1 MLLFSYN
8 STMSDQKP
16 SLTKLEAFQKV
27 LAHYDASEHALQ
39 VLKASP
45 FVAMSGIAGGGR
57 NTLINYLVENGPY
70 YFVISDT
77 TRPPKFRDGKMEVH
91 GVNYFFRT
99 EDDFLD
105 DLERGEF
112 IEAEIIH
119 NQQVS
124 GTSIREIEKAQ
135 SLSKIPIHDFELG
148 GAEEVYRLKPDATI
162 IGLLPP
168 SFEDWQYRL
177 GAREKMHDHEFK
189 NRMETAVKVLE
200 SMLERPYLKFVI
212 SGDLNDSS
220 QHLRDIVEHGIYTD
234 EQHAKGLEIAQL
246 ILEKTRKLLA
256 EI

>member
-1 MLLFSYN
+1 
-8 STMSDQKP
+8 MSDLKP
-16 SLTKLEAFQKV
+16 TLSKLEDFKAV
-27 LAHYDASEHALQ
+27 LAHYEASDHARK
-39 VLKASP
+39 VLNASP

-57 NTLINYLVENGPY
+57 NTLINYLVDGGAY

-77 TRPPKFRDGKMEVH
+77 TRPPKVRDGKLEEH

-99 EDDFLD
+99 EQDFLS
-105 DLERGEF
+105 DLEHGEF
-112 IEAEIIH
+112 VEAEIIH

-135 SLSKIPIHDFELG
+135 SLGKIPIHDFELG

-177 GAREKMHDHEFK
+177 NARENMHDHEFK

-200 SMLERPYLKFVI
+200 SMLVRPYLKFVI

-220 QHLRDIVEHGIYTD
+220 IHLRAIVEDDAYSD
-234 EQHAKGLEIAQL
+234 EQHQKGLAIAQT
-246 ILEKTRKLLA
+246 ILEKSRELLHSL
-256 EI
+256 